1 MCFHISTK
9 ASTQSSNRNTPNE
22 LVDYY
27 HVSGFDHPKIG
38 LAYNENIIVS
48 HWGLIPHW
56 VKNEQQ
62 ALSIRSKTLN
72 ARIETIESKPSFKD
86 VSFKRGILFVDG
98 FFEFKH
104 EGSKKIPHYI
114 FNENPIGI
122 GTIIS
127 EWINPSSGEIISSF
141 SIVTNKASNVLQN
154 IHNNPKLKEPR
165 SPLFIDVNRKNKWLN
180 ENNLNYLQSMS
191 GEIEKGLK
199 SHEVNKLSGG
209 FYVGNNPSVLNP
221 IHSQTS
227 LFN

>member
-98 FFEFKH
+98 FFEFKY

-141 SIVTNKASNVLQN
+141 SIVTNKASNVLKN

>member
-141 SIVTNKASNVLQN
+141 SIVTNKASNVLKN

-180 ENNLNYLQSMS
+180 ENNLNYLHSMS
-191 GEIEKGLK
+191 GEIEQGLK

-209 FYVGNNPSVLNP
+209 FYVGNNPSILNP